1 MGNPY
6 FNSLSLPIGSQD
18 TGLPLLNTPKVDT
31 SSLYQPFN
39 QSPSSALSTGM
50 QIPQNLGMSGE
61 SSMPLGNESAQ
72 NSQQSAKQKQSYL
85 QQAFNSVQALYSP
98 MGGRPIGGSEDVRV
112 KSDAY
117 GRPYTVVSMTPTD
130 AQGKSQKAE
139 TISFGVD
146 KNAPSQVGWK
156 GPHSWEYG
164 SDMARDVQNATNA
177 AAATEVPKIRAEQEA
192 RAEKMNAMGFN
203 PITRERFPE

>member
-18 TGLPLLNTPKVDT
+18 IGLPSLNTPKVDT

-72 NSQQSAKQKQSYL
+72 NSAQSSQKKQSDL
-85 QQAFNSVQALYSP
+85 QKAFNSVQALYSP

-139 TISFGVD
+139 TLSFGITPEQKGYATGVQQPATTSTQS
-146 KNAPSQVGWK
+146 KPTEATASSVGYDLSDGQK
-156 GPHSWEYG
+156 REIYNPFAQQNQAQMAEYNRRKQA
-164 SDMARDVQNATNA
+164 SM
-177 AAATEVPKIRAEQEA
+177 
-192 RAEKMNAMGFN
+192 M
-203 PITRERFPE
+203 

>member
-1 MGNPY
+1 
-6 FNSLSLPIGSQD
+6 
-18 TGLPLLNTPKVDT
+18 
-31 SSLYQPFN
+31 
-39 QSPSSALSTGM
+39 
-50 QIPQNLGMSGE
+50 
-61 SSMPLGNESAQ
+61 MPLGNESAQ

-117 GRPYTVVSMTPTD
+117 GRPYTVVNMSARDGSGQFKERTEFDLSGNPVKTRGNIMEGM
-130 AQGKSQKAE
+130 GKVGNQQPESQQSQTAE
-139 TISFGVD
+139 TISLGID

-164 SDMARDVQNATNA
+164 SDTARDVQNATNA